1 MKRIEPIQSAKL
13 AVSAGPFSTGVKANG
28 FLFLSGQ
35 VGIDQSGKLADDFDL
50 EVRQI
55 FKNVDAVLSEQKLT
69 FNNIVSITIYLKDM
83 GNFKPLNDI
92 YKTYFQGYY
101 PTRTCIAV
109 LELPLKANVEM
120 TITAALTE
128 N

>member
-1 MKRIEPIQSAKL
+1 MKKIEALQSAKL
-13 AVSAGPFSTGVKANG
+13 ALSPGPFSTAVKANG

-35 VGIDQSGKLADDFDL
+35 VGIDRDGKLADNFDL

-55 FKNVDAVLSEQKLT
+55 FKNIDVVLSDQKLT
-69 FNNIVSITIYLKDM
+69 FNNIVTVTVYLKDM
-83 GNFKPLNDI
+83 GNFKALNDI

-101 PTRTCIAV
+101 PSRTCIAV

-120 TITAALTE
+120 TITAFTE